1 MKYTKRLAENETIQK
16 VFNTRE
22 EAEKYFK
29 TSDIVQVVGW
39 EEWKKL
45 EKEGMEA
52 ENVYVVFEID

>member
-1 MKYTKRLAENETIQK
+1 MRYTKRLMENETIQK

-22 EAEKYFK
+22 EAEEYFR